1 MNDNKSGDT
10 EKPSKYK
17 ETFEEL
23 SNKRVGEIQNMSNQ
37 IDFNN
42 LIYHFTTPGLP
53 PINIYQI

>member
-1 MNDNKSGDT
+1 MKDNKSGDN
-10 EKPSKYK
+10 EKLSKYK

-42 LIYHFTTPGLP
+42 LIYHFTTPGLA